1 MREIVLINITGEDR
15 PGLTAAITGV
25 LAQGGVNIL
34 DIGQAVIHDTLSFG
48 ILIEIPDNG
57 RSQSVLKDL
66 LFTAYELDQQVR
78 FTPVSEDDYRQ
89 WVGGQGKARH
99 IVTLL
104 TRKVSAEQLQRVSAI
119 TAKYGL
125 NIDHIDRL
133 SGRMPLDMPAEQGKG
148 CIEFSVR
155 GEPADPAALRAE
167 FLSVAQELNVDIA
180 FQRDS
185 VFRRNRRLAVFDM
198 DSTLIE
204 AEVIDEL
211 AKAAGVGEQVAE
223 ITERAMRGELDF
235 RASFKERLG
244 LLQGLSEDVLEEIGA
259 SLRLTEGAE
268 VLFAELKRLGYK
280 TAILSGGFTY
290 FAKQLQAK
298 LGIDYVFANEL
309 QIDNGKVTGVAVEP
323 IVDAQRKADL
333 LRELAQKEGL
343 QLEQTIAVGDGA
355 NDLPQYLIQLLLRAR
370 VGGSFS
376 ARFYL
381 KSGNYNPSGVAA
393 TINDQIWYEFEG
405 ILTSCATQITPDS
418 AVKIAADF
426 ITTGEI
432 KLQVELQPTDFLL
445 QENSDEILL
454 DQGGGAKLLIESSD
468 L

>member
-1 MREIVLINITGEDR
+1 MREIVLINITGVDR

-48 ILIEIPDNG
+48 ILVEIPDSEQG
-57 RSQSVLKDL
+57 KSVLKDI
-66 LFTAYELDQQVR
+66 LFKGYELDQQVR
-78 FTPVSEDDYRQ
+78 FTPVSEEDYQQ
-89 WVGGQGKARH
+89 WVGNQGKKRH

-104 TRKVSAEQLQRVSAI
+104 TRKVTAGQLQAVSSI

-133 SGRMPLDMPAEQGKG
+133 SGRMPLDTPADKGKG

-155 GEPADPAALRAE
+155 GEAADPQALRAE
-167 FLSVAQELNVDIA
+167 FLSVAHELNVDIA
-180 FQRDS
+180 FQEDS
-185 VFRRNRRLAVFDM
+185 LFRRNRRLAVFDM

-211 AKAAGVGEQVAE
+211 AKAAGVGEQVSQ
-223 ITERAMRGELDF
+223 ITERAMAGELDF
-235 RASFKERLG
+235 RASFKERLALLKG
-244 LLQGLSEDVLEEIGA
+244 LDVSVLDSIGA

-268 VLFAELKRLGYK
+268 TLFAELKRLGYK

-309 QIDNGKVTGVAVEP
+309 EVVDGKCTGVAVEP

-333 LRELAQKEGL
+333 LRELAHKEGL
-343 QLEQTIAVGDGA
+343 RLEQTIAVGDGA
-355 NDLPQYLIQLLLRAR
+355 NDLPMLAIAGL
-370 VGGSFS
+370 
-376 ARFYL
+376 
-381 KSGNYNPSGVAA
+381 GVAFRA
-393 TINDQIWYEFEG
+393 KPLVKQ
-405 ILTSCATQITPDS
+405 S
-418 AVKIAADF
+418 AKQAISTLGLDGV
-426 ITTGEI
+426 
-432 KLQVELQPTDFLL
+432 LYLL
-445 QENSDEILL
+445 GLRDRDGQL
-454 DQGGGAKLLIESSD
+454 
-468 L
+468 

>member
-1 MREIVLINITGEDR
+1 MREIVLINITGVDR

-48 ILIEIPDNG
+48 ILVEIPDSEQG
-57 RSQSVLKDL
+57 KAVLKDI
-66 LFTAYELDQQVR
+66 LFKGYELDQQVR
-78 FTPVSEDDYRQ
+78 FTPVSEEDYQQ
-89 WVGGQGKARH
+89 WVGNQGKKRH

-104 TRKVSAEQLQRVSAI
+104 TRKVTAGQLQAVSSI

-133 SGRMPLDMPAEQGKG
+133 SGRMPLDTPADKGKG

-155 GEPADPAALRAE
+155 GEAADPQALRAE

-180 FQRDS
+180 FQEDS
-185 VFRRNRRLAVFDM
+185 LFRRNRRLAVFDM

-211 AKAAGVGEQVAE
+211 AKAAGVGEQVSA
-223 ITERAMRGELDF
+223 ITERAMAGELDF
-235 RASFKERLG
+235 RASFKERLALLKG
-244 LLQGLSEDVLEEIGA
+244 LDVSVLDSIGA

-268 VLFAELKRLGYK
+268 TLFAELKRLGYK

-309 QIDNGKVTGVAVEP
+309 EVVDGKCTGVAIEP

-333 LRELAQKEGL
+333 LKELAHKEGL
-343 QLEQTIAVGDGA
+343 RLEQTIAVGDGA
-355 NDLPQYLIQLLLRAR
+355 NDLPMLALAGL
-370 VGGSFS
+370 
-376 ARFYL
+376 
-381 KSGNYNPSGVAA
+381 GVAFRA
-393 TINDQIWYEFEG
+393 KPLVKQ
-405 ILTSCATQITPDS
+405 S
-418 AVKIAADF
+418 AKQAISTLGLDGV
-426 ITTGEI
+426 
-432 KLQVELQPTDFLL
+432 LYLL
-445 QENSDEILL
+445 GFRDRDGQL
-454 DQGGGAKLLIESSD
+454 
-468 L
+468 

>member
-48 ILIEIPDNG
+48 ILVEIPDTE
-57 RSQSVLKDL
+57 RASSVLKDV
-66 LFTAYELDQQVR
+66 LFTGYKLDQQVR
-78 FTPVSEDDYRQ
+78 FTPVAEDDYRH
-89 WVGGQGKARH
+89 WVAGQGKPRH

-104 TRKVSAEQLQRVSAI
+104 TRKVTAEQLQRVSSI

-133 SGRMPLDMPAEQGKG
+133 SGRQALDVPADASKG

-155 GEPADPAALRAE
+155 GEPADTAALRAE

-211 AKAAGVGEQVAE
+211 AKVAGVGEQVSE

-235 RASFKERLG
+235 RASFRERLALLKG
-244 LLQGLSEDVLEEIGA
+244 LPESALAEVGA
-259 SLRLTEGAE
+259 GLRLTEGAE

-290 FAKQLQAK
+290 FARQLQAR
-298 LGIDYVFANEL
+298 LGIDYVYANEL
-309 QIDNGKVTGVAVEP
+309 EVVDGKLTGVAQEP

-333 LRELAQKEGL
+333 LRDLAEREGL
-343 QLEQTIAVGDGA
+343 RLEQTIAVGDGA
-355 NDLPQYLIQLLLRAR
+355 NDLPMLGLAGL
-370 VGGSFS
+370 
-376 ARFYL
+376 
-381 KSGNYNPSGVAA
+381 GVAFRA
-393 TINDQIWYEFEG
+393 KPLVKQSAKQAISTLGLDG
-405 ILTSCATQITPDS
+405 ILY
-418 AVKIAADF
+418 
-426 ITTGEI
+426 
-432 KLQVELQPTDFLL
+432 LL
-445 QENSDEILL
+445 GFRDREGL
-454 DQGGGAKLLIESSD
+454 D
-468 L
+468 

>member
-1 MREIVLINITGEDR
+1 MREIVLINITGVDR

-48 ILIEIPDNG
+48 ILVEIPDSEQG
-57 RSQSVLKDL
+57 KSVLKDI
-66 LFTAYELDQQVR
+66 LFKGYELDQQVR
-78 FTPVSEDDYRQ
+78 FTPVSEEDYQQ
-89 WVGGQGKARH
+89 WVGNQGKKRH

-104 TRKVSAEQLQRVSAI
+104 TRKVTAGQLQAVSAI

-133 SGRMPLDMPAEQGKG
+133 SGRTPLDTPADKGKG

-155 GEPADPAALRAE
+155 GEAADPQALRAE

-180 FQRDS
+180 FQEDS
-185 VFRRNRRLAVFDM
+185 LFRRNRRLAVFDM

-211 AKAAGVGEQVAE
+211 AKAAGVGDRVSE
-223 ITERAMRGELDF
+223 ITERAMAGELDF
-235 RASFKERLG
+235 RASFKERLALLKG
-244 LLQGLSEDVLEEIGA
+244 LDVSVLDSIGA

-268 VLFAELKRLGYK
+268 TLFAELKRLGYK

-309 QIDNGKVTGVAVEP
+309 EVVDGKCTGVAIEP

-333 LRELAQKEGL
+333 LKELAHKEGL
-343 QLEQTIAVGDGA
+343 RLEQTIAVGDGA
-355 NDLPQYLIQLLLRAR
+355 NDLPMLAIAGL
-370 VGGSFS
+370 
-376 ARFYL
+376 
-381 KSGNYNPSGVAA
+381 GVAFRA
-393 TINDQIWYEFEG
+393 KPLVKQ
-405 ILTSCATQITPDS
+405 S
-418 AVKIAADF
+418 AKQAISTLGLDGV
-426 ITTGEI
+426 
-432 KLQVELQPTDFLL
+432 LYLL
-445 QENSDEILL
+445 GFRDRDGQL
-454 DQGGGAKLLIESSD
+454 
-468 L
+468 

>member
-1 MREIVLINITGEDR
+1 MREIVLINITGVDR

-48 ILIEIPDNG
+48 ILVEIPDTEQG
-57 RSQSVLKDL
+57 KSVLKDI
-66 LFTAYELDQQVR
+66 LFKGYELDQQVR
-78 FTPVSEDDYRQ
+78 FTPVSEEDYQQ
-89 WVGGQGKARH
+89 WVGNQGKKRH

-104 TRKVSAEQLQRVSAI
+104 TRKVTAGQLQAVSSI

-133 SGRMPLDMPAEQGKG
+133 SGRMPLDTPADKGKG

-155 GEPADPAALRAE
+155 GEAADPQALRAE

-180 FQRDS
+180 FQEDS
-185 VFRRNRRLAVFDM
+185 LFRRNRRLAVFDM

-211 AKAAGVGEQVAE
+211 AKAAGVGDKVAE
-223 ITERAMRGELDF
+223 ITERAMAGELDF
-235 RASFKERLG
+235 RASFKERLALLKG
-244 LLQGLSEDVLEEIGA
+244 LDVNVLDSIGA

-268 VLFAELKRLGYK
+268 TLFAELKRLGYK

-309 QIDNGKVTGVAVEP
+309 EVVDGKVTGVAVEP

-333 LRELAQKEGL
+333 LKELAHKEGL
-343 QLEQTIAVGDGA
+343 RLEQTIAVGDGA
-355 NDLPQYLIQLLLRAR
+355 NDLPMLAIAGL
-370 VGGSFS
+370 
-376 ARFYL
+376 
-381 KSGNYNPSGVAA
+381 GVAFRA
-393 TINDQIWYEFEG
+393 KPLVKQ
-405 ILTSCATQITPDS
+405 S
-418 AVKIAADF
+418 AKQAISTLGLDGV
-426 ITTGEI
+426 
-432 KLQVELQPTDFLL
+432 LYLL
-445 QENSDEILL
+445 GFRDRDGQL
-454 DQGGGAKLLIESSD
+454 
-468 L
+468 

>member
-1 MREIVLINITGEDR
+1 MPAFVACHGSCTLREIVLINITGEDR

-48 ILIEIPDNG
+48 ILIEIPDNE
-57 RSQSVLKDL
+57 RASSVLKDV
-66 LFTAYELDQQVR
+66 LFMGYKHDQQVR
-78 FTPVSEDDYRQ
+78 FTPVAEADYQ
-89 WVGGQGKARH
+89 HWVAGQGKSRH

-104 TRKVSAEQLQRVSAI
+104 TRKVTAEQLQRVSSI

-133 SGRMPLDMPAEQGKG
+133 SGRMPLDMPEELGKG

-155 GEPADPAALRAE
+155 GEPADTAALRAE

-185 VFRRNRRLAVFDM
+185 VYRRNRRLAVFDM

-211 AKAAGVGEQVAE
+211 AKAAGVGEQVSE

-235 RASFKERLG
+235 RASFKERLA
-244 LLQGLSEDVLEEIGA
+244 LLEGLSEEVLADIGA

-280 TAILSGGFTY
+280 TAILSGGFSY

-309 QIDNGKVTGVAVEP
+309 QIENGKVTGVAVEP

-333 LRELAQKEGL
+333 LRQLAEQEGL
-343 QLEQTIAVGDGA
+343 CLEQTIAVGDGA
-355 NDLPQYLIQLLLRAR
+355 NDLPMLGLAGL
-370 VGGSFS
+370 
-376 ARFYL
+376 
-381 KSGNYNPSGVAA
+381 GVAFRA
-393 TINDQIWYEFEG
+393 KPLVKQSAKQAISTLGLDG
-405 ILTSCATQITPDS
+405 ILY
-418 AVKIAADF
+418 
-426 ITTGEI
+426 
-432 KLQVELQPTDFLL
+432 LL
-445 QENSDEILL
+445 GFRDRDGTE
-454 DQGGGAKLLIESSD
+454 
-468 L
+468 